1 MQADGAAERDFKM
14 WVMTLDGKNLI
25 DAGYFHISRNNGGKP
40 GERYA
45 MLAFPS
51 ASGMQSGY
59 ICAMYAD
66 KERAVAELK
75 KVFAAIEAGE
85 KVYRFTK

>member
-1 MQADGAAERDFKM
+1 MEM
-14 WVMTLDGKNLI
+14 WVMTFDGKNLI
-25 DAGYFHISRNNGGKP
+25 DAGSFHISRNIGGKP

-45 MLAFPS
+45 MQAFPS

-59 ICAMYAD
+59 VCAVYAD
-66 KERAVAELK
+66 EERAAAELE